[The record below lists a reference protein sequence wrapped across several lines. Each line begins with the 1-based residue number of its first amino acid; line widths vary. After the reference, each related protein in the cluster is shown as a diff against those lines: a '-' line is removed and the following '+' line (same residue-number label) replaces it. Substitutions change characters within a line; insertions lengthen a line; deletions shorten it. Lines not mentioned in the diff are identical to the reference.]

1 MITEILGLV
10 GKTMIGVPDLKIA
23 QQSDPIR
30 LRLRLDTELNIAA
43 GCAGLFFVGFLLVIG
58 LGILTDTIWRN
69 PRLGAGVGA
78 CVGFMGIAGSIL
90 HYVRARVLRRRA
102 ARLERGESLENPLR
116 ETFWTSSSDLD
127 LIFQLA
133 FGLAA
138 LVITYVS

>member
-1 MITEILGLV
+1 MEFPT
-10 GKTMIGVPDLKIA
+10 
-23 QQSDPIR
+23 SRSRSPIR

-43 GCAGLFFVGFLLVIG
+43 GCAGLFFVGFLLGIG
-58 LGILTDTIWRN
+58 LGILTDTTWKN
-69 PRLGAGVGA
+69 PRLGVGVGA
-78 CVGFMGIAGSIL
+78 CVGFIGIAGSIL

-102 ARLERGESLENPLR
+102 ARLERGESLDAPLR